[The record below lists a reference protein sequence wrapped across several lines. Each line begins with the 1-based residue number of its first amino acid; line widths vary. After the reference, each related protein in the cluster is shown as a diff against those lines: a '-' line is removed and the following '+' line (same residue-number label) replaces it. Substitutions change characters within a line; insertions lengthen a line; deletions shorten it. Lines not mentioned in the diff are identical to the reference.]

1 MQIQIID
8 VGTPNTHAAKNGRSY
23 QSIEVTYKGGD
34 GKVSSKKL
42 MSFSNPNV
50 FKTIS
55 GLSKGASIDVVTT
68 KDDAG
73 YWQWTGINDGSQPS
87 QAAPAA
93 QASTGTTTRVTGSN
107 YETAD
112 ERAARQKL
120 IVRQSSLT
128 AALTMLTNAADK
140 KTPINFDTVTDLANR
155 LTDWVFEVPGPSV
168 AKLDADIADM
178 PDDIPY

>member
-23 QSIEVTYKGGD
+23 QSIEVTYKGND

-55 GLSKGASIDVVTT
+55 GLGKGATIDVVTT

-73 YWQWTGINDGSQPS
+73 YWQWTGINDGSSP
-87 QAAPAA
+87 APA
-93 QASTGTTTRVTGSN
+93 QATTGTPATTRVTGSN
-107 YETAD
+107 YETAE
-112 ERAARQKL
+112 ERAARQRL
-120 IVRQSSLT
+120 IVRQSSLS
-128 AALTMLTNAADK
+128 AAVSILTVGAKAVDK
-140 KTPINFDTVTDLANR
+140 ESVKSLAQE
-155 LTDWVFEVPGPSV
+155 LTDWVFETKSV
-168 AKLDADIADM
+168 AQIDTDITDM
-178 PDDIPY
+178 QDDIPY

>member
-23 QSIEVTYKGGD
+23 QSIEVTYKSND

-42 MSFSNPNV
+42 MSFSNPTV

-55 GLSKGASIDVVTT
+55 GLSKGAAIDVVTT

-73 YWQWTGINDGSQPS
+73 YWQWTGINDGQSAPQATQGATPS
-87 QAAPAA
+87 STPA
-93 QASTGTTTRVTGSN
+93 TTRVTGSN

-112 ERAARQKL
+112 ERAARQRL
-120 IVRQSSLT
+120 IVRQSSLSAAVSILTVGAKTVDKT
-128 AALTMLTNAADK
+128 AVLN
-140 KTPINFDTVTDLANR
+140 LASE
-155 LTDWVFEVPGPSV
+155 LTDWVFEVKQEETLSGIDS
-168 AKLDADIADM
+168 ALAMA
-178 PDDIPY
+178 DDIPY

>member
-23 QSIEVTYKGGD
+23 QSIEVTYKGND

-55 GLSKGASIDVVTT
+55 GLTKGASIDVVTT

-73 YWQWTGINDGSQPS
+73 YWQWTGINDGSSPAPA
-87 QAAPAA
+87 QAASSTPA
-93 QASTGTTTRVTGSN
+93 TTRVTGSN
-107 YETAD
+107 YETAE
-112 ERAARQKL
+112 ERAARQRL
-120 IVRQSSLT
+120 IVRQSSLS
-128 AALTMLTNAADK
+128 ASVSILTVGAKAVDK
-140 KTPINFDTVTDLANR
+140 ESVKSLAQE
-155 LTDWVFEVPGPSV
+155 LTDWVFETKSV
-168 AKLDADIADM
+168 AQIDTDITDM
-178 PDDIPY
+178 QDDIPY

>member
-23 QSIEVTYKGGD
+23 QSIEVTYKGTD

-42 MSFSNPNV
+42 MSFSNPSV
-50 FKTIS
+50 FKAVSNLT
-55 GLSKGASIDVVTT
+55 KGDSVDIITV

-73 YWQWTGINDGSQPS
+73 YWQWTGINDGSTPS

-93 QASTGTTTRVTGSN
+93 QASTHTTTRVTGSN

-112 ERAARQKL
+112 ERATRQRL
-120 IVRQSSLT
+120 IVRQSSLS
-128 AALTMLTNAADK
+128 AAVSILTVGAKTVDK
-140 KTPINFDTVTDLANR
+140 EAVKNLAQE
-155 LTDWVFEVPGPSV
+155 LTDWVFETKPLTI
-168 AKLDADIADM
+168 AKLDADIADI

>member
-23 QSIEVTYKGGD
+23 QSIEVTYKGND

-73 YWQWTGINDGSQPS
+73 YWQWTGINDGSNP
-87 QAAPAA
+87 APA
-93 QASTGTTTRVTGSN
+93 QATQGATPTATRVTGSN
-107 YETAD
+107 YETAE
-112 ERAARQKL
+112 ERAARQRL
-120 IVRQSSLT
+120 IVRQSSLSAAVSILTVGTKSVDKEAVKGLAEELT
-128 AALTMLTNAADK
+128 A
-140 KTPINFDTVTDLANR
+140 
-155 LTDWVFEVPGPSV
+155 WVFEKDNTPTSLPEITD
-168 AKLDADIADM
+168 LQ
-178 PDDIPY
+178 DDIPY

>member
-23 QSIEVTYKGGD
+23 QSIEVTYKGAD
-34 GKVSSKKL
+34 GKVGNKKL

-50 FKTIS
+50 FKA
-55 GLSKGASIDVVTT
+55 LSTMNKGDQVDVVTT

-73 YWQWTGINDGSQPS
+73 YWQWTGINDGTSS
-87 QAAPAA
+87 APA
-93 QASTGTTTRVTGSN
+93 QTSSSTTPTATRVTGSN

-112 ERAARQKL
+112 ERAARQRL
-120 IVRQSSLT
+120 IVRQSSLS
-128 AALTMLTNAADK
+128 AAVSILTVGAKTVDK
-140 KTPINFDTVTDLANR
+140 EVVKNLAQE
-155 LTDWVFEVPGPSV
+155 LTDWVFEVKQTTI
-168 AKLDADIADM
+168 AKLDADIADI

>member
-23 QSIEVTYKGGD
+23 QSLEVTYKGAD

-42 MSFSNPNV
+42 MSFSNPSV

-55 GLSKGASIDVVTT
+55 GLSKGASIDVVTQ

-73 YWQWTGINDGSQPS
+73 YWQWTGINDGSSPAPQTS
-87 QAAPAA
+87 SSTPAA
-93 QASTGTTTRVTGSN
+93 TTRVTGSN

-128 AALTMLTNAADK
+128 NAVAILTVGSKSVNKEDVKALAQEL
-140 KTPINFDTVTDLANR
+140 V
-155 LTDWVFEVPGPSV
+155 DWVFEVDQAPELNG
-168 AKLDADIADM
+168 LDAAIAM
-178 PDDIPY
+178 TDDVPY

>member
-23 QSIEVTYKGGD
+23 QSIEVTYKGTD

-42 MSFSNPNV
+42 MSFSNPSV
-50 FKTIS
+50 FKAIS
-55 GLSKGASIDVVTT
+55 GMNKGDQVDVVTT

-73 YWQWTGINDGSQPS
+73 YWQWTGINDGASS
-87 QAAPAA
+87 APA
-93 QASTGTTTRVTGSN
+93 QTTQGASTPTTTRVTGSN

-112 ERAARQKL
+112 ERAARQRL
-120 IVRQSSLT
+120 IVRQSSLS
-128 AALTMLTNAADK
+128 AAVSILTVGAKTVDK
-140 KTPINFDTVTDLANR
+140 EAVKNLAQE
-155 LTDWVFEVPGPSV
+155 LTDWVFETKPLTI
-168 AKLDADIADM
+168 AKLDADIADI